1 MGSKEHSVV
10 AIAADNF
17 RVARQNEAACAADAS
32 LVSWQNEQH
41 PVSKN
46 NVSPLKSGGREGI
59 RTPGLLIANEE
70 ILKLRRVATIS

>member
-17 RVARQNEAACAADAS
+17 RVARQNEDACAADGS

-59 RTPGLLIANEE
+59 RTPGLLVANEE
-70 ILKLRRVATIS
+70 KSEIRHGAAIT